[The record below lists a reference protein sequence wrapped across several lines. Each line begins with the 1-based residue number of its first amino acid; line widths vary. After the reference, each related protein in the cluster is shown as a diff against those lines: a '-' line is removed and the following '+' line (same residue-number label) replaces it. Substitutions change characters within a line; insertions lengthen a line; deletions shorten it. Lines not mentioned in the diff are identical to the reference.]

1 MDLIV
6 TIGKRKRGR
15 KPGKQAF
22 EKQAVA
28 RANRHWLDCQECET
42 ESAEVDGDVVAFTC
56 ALCMCKQIP
65 WPTAKQPPTAEEKQ
79 ARAERKQ
86 ARLERKEAIARG
98 EAPPV
103 KEDLG
108 FGRGWHRRL
117 LFTSEVDGEM
127 RYYSKGKSVTKA
139 QYTKIERA
147 QAKQA
152 KAKLAGQS
160 GFGRG
165 WHFKKNFIAPNGDV
179 YNMGKRGKK
188 ASKTP
193 TLDELNSLMEQHA

>member
-1 MDLIV
+1 M
-6 TIGKRKRGR
+6 TIGKRRGR
-15 KPGKQAF
+15 KPGKKAF
-22 EKQAVA
+22 EQQAVA
-28 RANRHWLDCQECET
+28 RANRHWLDCQDCGL

-56 ALCMCKQIP
+56 ALCICKQIP
-65 WPTAKQPPTAEEKQ
+65 WPVAKQPATAEEKQ

-98 EAPPV
+98 EAPPA
-103 KEDLG
+103 KIDLG

-117 LFTSEVDGEM
+117 LFSAEIDGEM
-127 RYYSKGKSVTKA
+127 RYYSKGKPVTKA

-147 QAKQA
+147 QVKQA

-165 WHFKKNFIAPNGDV
+165 WHFKLKFIAPNGDI
-179 YNMGKRGKK
+179 YNMGKLAKK
-188 ASKTP
+188 ATKEPNET
-193 TLDELNSLMEQHA
+193 ELLALMNQHMEKK